1 MTTTRSNRPE
11 VRNPLLRMQTMAR
24 AAEMFAELPAEVQQA
39 WLDLFTE
46 VSEQARASA
55 EHTWRRH
62 KAPMAVYW
70 RGVAVYVRHFSVAL
84 RAHLRERKGR
94 QGQQEQ

>member
-1 MTTTRSNRPE
+1 MATTRSNRPE
-11 VRNPLLRMQTMAR
+11 VRNPLLRMQAMAR

-39 WLDLFTE
+39 WLDLFAE
-46 VSEQARASA
+46 VSEQARETA

-70 RGVAVYVRHFSVAL
+70 RWVAVYVRHFSVAL
-84 RAHLRERKGR
+84 RAHLRERKSH
-94 QGQQEQ
+94 QEPRAQ